1 MPTGRNTMLAALFFS
16 ALSLLA
22 ALTAAQSLT
31 ASKPVQSSTPP
42 VTATETPELEVPVKA
57 SKPGLAALE
66 KLTVGENPGD
76 SLEEM
81 RKPRK
86 IVQSRRK
93 DDDAA
98 NEDEGYLDP
107 MPRNFMPGGVMFV
120 DTVAFTGEGLRGT
133 FNAEAVVNSNGTIEI
148 NGWAIDTVQKNAG
161 ANVQLVFAG
170 KDRIKVIDTERE
182 ERIDIVNVYN
192 SEGYRYAGFTSQ
204 TNVNQFEPGN
214 YRIFVRVVCM
224 ENAGCQQH
232 DTGRQL
238 SIVKPT
244 KKEEEF

>member
-1 MPTGRNTMLAALFFS
+1 MPTGRNSMLVALFFS
-16 ALSLLA
+16 ALPLLA
-22 ALTAAQSLT
+22 ALAAVQTLT
-31 ASKPVQSSTPP
+31 ASRKSPPQSASEKS
-42 VTATETPELEVPVKA
+42 VSEVPVQA
-57 SKPGLAALE
+57 TKPGLAALE
-66 KLTVGENPGD
+66 KFVAGDLPGD

-86 IVQSRRK
+86 TAQSRAREPVEE
-93 DDDAA
+93 DDT
-98 NEDEGYLDP
+98 YLDP

-133 FNAEAVVNSNGTIEI
+133 FNAEAVVNSNGVIEI

-161 ANVQLVFAG
+161 AKVQLVFAG

-182 ERIDIVNVYN
+182 ERVDIVNVYN
-192 SEGYRYAGFTSQ
+192 GEGYRYAGFTSQ
-204 TNVNQFEPGN
+204 THVNQFEPGN

-238 SIVKPT
+238 SVVKPT

>member
-1 MPTGRNTMLAALFFS
+1 MPTGRNTMLVALFFS
-16 ALSLLA
+16 ALPLLA
-22 ALTAAQSLT
+22 ALAAVQTFT
-31 ASKPVQSSTPP
+31 ASKPNTTQTTSEKP
-42 VTATETPELEVPVKA
+42 VTEICVKA

-66 KLTVGENPGD
+66 KFVAGENAGD

-86 IVQSRRK
+86 TVQSRRGEPVEE
-93 DDDAA
+93 
-98 NEDEGYLDP
+98 EDGYLDP

-133 FNAEAVVNSNGTIEI
+133 FNAEAVVNSNGVIEI

-192 SEGYRYAGFTSQ
+192 GEGYRYAGFTSQ
-204 TNVNQFEPGN
+204 TNVNQFEPGD

-232 DTGRQL
+232 DTGRKL
-238 SIVKPT
+238 SIVKPA